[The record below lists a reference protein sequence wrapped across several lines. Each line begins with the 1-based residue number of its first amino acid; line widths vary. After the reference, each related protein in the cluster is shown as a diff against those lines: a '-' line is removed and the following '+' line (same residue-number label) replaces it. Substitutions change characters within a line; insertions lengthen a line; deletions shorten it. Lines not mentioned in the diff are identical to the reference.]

1 MRVRNLTEPRIEF
14 VFGQVND
21 QLNGE
26 LKDFWNQH
34 GKAYQEE
41 LSSFRI
47 ASRNSH
53 GVGEQMD
60 LLKKPISQQP
70 AAISCDQSGVI
81 NGIVFVVLRE
91 LDDSLGLGSHAYFQ
105 RMYIT
110 PTARYLAKNLSYQR
124 LANQLFRTFLEG
136 FDREVEKRDHRAKV
150 LLAENINPGLQKAS
164 MRRYFARLGFQMLGS
179 NQLGGEV
186 WSKKLETRFCF

>member
-1 MRVRNLTEPRIEF
+1 MTEPRVEF

-21 QLNGE
+21 QLKGE
-26 LKDFWNQH
+26 LKAFWSQH

-60 LLKKPISQQP
+60 LPEKPISQRP
-70 AAISCDQSGVI
+70 AAISRDQIGAI
-81 NGIVFVVLRE
+81 NGVVFVVLRALE
-91 LDDSLGLGSHAYFQ
+91 SSLGLGSHAYFQ
-105 RMYIT
+105 RMYIN
-110 PTARYLAKNLSYQR
+110 PLSRHPR
-124 LANQLFRTFLEG
+124 LANQLFRAFLQG

-150 LLAENINPGLQKAS
+150 LLAENINPGLHKAS
-164 MRRYFARLGFQMLGS
+164 MHRYFARLGFQMLGG
-179 NQLGGEV
+179 NQLGGEIWV
-186 WSKKLETRFCF
+186 RRLLTHFSF

>member
-1 MRVRNLTEPRIEF
+1 MRARNLTELRIEF

-21 QLNGE
+21 QLKGE
-26 LKDFWNQH
+26 LKAFWSQH

-53 GVGEQMD
+53 GVVEQMD
-60 LLKKPISQQP
+60 LLKKPISRQT
-70 AAISCDQSGVI
+70 AAISRDQSGAI

-91 LDDSLGLGSHAYFQ
+91 LEASLELGTHAYFQ
-105 RMYIT
+105 RMYII
-110 PTARYLAKNLSYQR
+110 PESRNPR
-124 LANQLFRTFLEG
+124 LANQLFRAFLQG
-136 FDREVEKRDHRAKV
+136 FDRAVEQRDHRAKV

-164 MRRYFARLGFQMLGS
+164 MRRYFSRLGFQMLGG

-186 WSKKLETRFCF
+186 WCKKLETRFCFQ